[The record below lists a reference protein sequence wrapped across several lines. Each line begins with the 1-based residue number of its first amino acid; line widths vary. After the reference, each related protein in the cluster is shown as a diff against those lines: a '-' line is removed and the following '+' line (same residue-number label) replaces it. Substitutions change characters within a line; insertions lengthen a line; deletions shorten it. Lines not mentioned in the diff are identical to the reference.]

1 MAANPLPEWHDDGS
15 LPLDGE
21 GQLPFYLL
29 DAHEELA
36 QPGVVYLFG
45 KVGRPVLLVGLNVLP
60 QCTAGMYCNACWAAV
75 GAATLQPPTVAIV
88 AVSRVSAAIK
98 GNA

>member
-45 KVGRPVLLVGLNVLP
+45 KVGRPVLLLVCLNV
-60 QCTAGMYCNACWAAV
+60 
-75 GAATLQPPTVAIV
+75 
-88 AVSRVSAAIK
+88 
-98 GNA
+98 